1 MNGGAS
7 VKYLTSGPDFCKQN
21 RPRKRRFHAASL
33 RPSCG
38 SPLGSTSNPKKTQGL
53 RIRAPRKPEGGRGRG
68 KSQILMRAQVLRKQ
82 IKPKNR
88 RIFRGKIRLKN
99 TAYFS
104 FFTPAKMK
112 YAKRVT
118 RYVSNPLCTLVH
130 PAAIKLYNH
139 ISHSQF
145 QRRCTR
151 KREIS
156 LD

>member
-1 MNGGAS
+1 MTYAP
-7 VKYLTSGPDFCKQN
+7 VLRKQI
-21 RPRKRRFHAASL
+21 RPLKRRFHAASL
-33 RPSCG
+33 RGSCG
-38 SPLGSTSNPKKTQGL
+38 SPLGSTSNPWKTQEL
-53 RIRAPRKPEGGRGRG
+53 RIRTPRKPEGGRGRG
-68 KSQILMRAQVLRKQ
+68 KSQRLTRAQVLCKQ
-82 IKPKNR
+82 IKPQNR
-88 RIFRGKIRLKN
+88 RIFEGKIKLKKS
-99 TAYFS
+99 AYFS

-118 RYVSNPLCTLVH
+118 RCVSNPLCPLVH